1 MRFCEIVGQEEIK
14 QALRL
19 SVQEGRIPHA
29 QLFYGPSGIGK
40 LQLAIAYAQYIAC
53 PNRTETDSCGTC
65 PQCLQFQKLQHP
77 DLHFAFPI
85 YKEKPG
91 RDSVCDDFIERFRD
105 ILLTKGYFDINEW
118 YAHIEA
124 ANKQGVIY
132 EAESSEILRKL
143 SLKGFYD
150 GYKTMI
156 IWLPEK
162 MNVSCANKLLKIL
175 EEPPTQTLFL
185 LVSEE
190 PTTLL
195 PTIIS
200 RTQQLKVPRLQEQEI
215 LKALQERQNASVEEA
230 TDAAHLAE
238 GSYLKGV
245 QHLHQNADFIENFN
259 HFTFLMRKA
268 WLVGHK
274 KDYAALQE
282 LRQWSENMAAQ
293 SRENQKN
300 FFQYAQ
306 RQVRENY
313 IYNLHQPALNLQT
326 KAEGD
331 FSVKFAPFINENNV
345 EKLMEQFSLAQRQ
358 IEQNGNAKII
368 FFDLFLQIIVL
379 MK

>member
-1 MRFCEIVGQEEIK
+1 MQFKDIVGQEEIK
-14 QALRL
+14 QKLIL
-19 SVQEGRIPHA
+19 SVQENRIPHA

-53 PNRTETDSCGTC
+53 PNRTEEDSCGTC

-85 YKEKPG
+85 YKEKAG

-132 EAESSEILRKL
+132 EAESAEILRKL

-175 EEPPTQTLFL
+175 EEPPQHTLFI
-185 LVSEE
+185 LVSED
-190 PTTLL
+190 PSLLL

-200 RTQQLKVPRLQEQEI
+200 RTQQVKVPRLREEEI
-215 LKALQERQNASVEEA
+215 LLALQQREGVLPSEAS
-230 TDAAHLAE
+230 DAARLAA
-238 GSYLKGV
+238 GSYLRGV
-245 QHLHQNADFIENFN
+245 QMLHESADFIENFN
-259 HFTFLMRKA
+259 NFTFLMRKA

-282 LRQWSENMAAQ
+282 LRKWSETMAGQ
-293 SRENQKN
+293 SREKQKN

-326 KAEGD
+326 QAESE
-331 FSVKFAPFINENNV
+331 FSVRFAPFIHAGNV
-345 EKLMEQFSLAQRQ
+345 EKLMEQLDLAERQ
-358 IEQNGNAKII
+358 IIQNGNAKII

>member
-1 MRFCEIVGQEEIK
+1 MQFRDIVGQEEIK
-14 QALRL
+14 RKLIL
-19 SVQEGRIPHA
+19 SVQENRIPHA
-29 QLFYGPSGIGK
+29 QLLYGPSGIGK
-40 LQLAIAYAQYIAC
+40 LQLAVAYAQYIAC
-53 PNRTETDSCGTC
+53 PNRNEHDSCGTC

-85 YKEKPG
+85 YKEKAG

-105 ILLTKGYFDINEW
+105 ILLTKHYFDINEW

-132 EAESSEILRKL
+132 EAESAEILRKL

-162 MNVSCANKLLKIL
+162 MNVACANKLLKIL

-185 LVSEE
+185 FVSED
-190 PTTLL
+190 PSLLL

-200 RTQQLKVPRLQEQEI
+200 RLQQLKVPRLTEAEI
-215 LKALQERQNASVEEA
+215 AEALQQREEVLPSEA
-230 TDAAHLAE
+230 NDAAHLAA
-238 GSYLKGV
+238 GSYLRGV
-245 QHLHQNADFIENFN
+245 QLLHESADFIENFN
-259 HFTFLMRKA
+259 NFTFLMRKA

-282 LRQWSENMAAQ
+282 LRKWSETMAAQ
-293 SRENQKN
+293 SREKQKN

-313 IYNLHQPALNLQT
+313 IYNLHQAELNLQT
-326 KAEGD
+326 RAESE
-331 FSVKFAPFINENNV
+331 FSVKFAPFIHEGNV
-345 EKLMEQFSLAQRQ
+345 ERLMEQLDLAERQ
-358 IEQNGNAKII
+358 IIQNGNAKII

>member
-1 MRFCEIVGQEEIK
+1 MQFKEIVGQNELKSKLI
-14 QALRL
+14 L
-19 SVQEGRIPHA
+19 SVKENRIPHA

-53 PNRTETDSCGTC
+53 PNKTEHDSCGHC

-85 YKEKPG
+85 YKEKAG
-91 RDSVCDDFIERFRD
+91 RESVCDDFIDKFRD
-105 ILLTKGYFDINEW
+105 ILLTKKYFDVNDW

-143 SLKGFYD
+143 SLKSFYD
-150 GYKTMI
+150 GYKVMI

-162 MNVSCANKLLKIL
+162 MNISCANKLLKIL
-175 EEPPTQTLFL
+175 EEPPQKTLFL
-185 LVSEE
+185 LVSED
-190 PTTLL
+190 PNSLL

-200 RTQQLKVPRLQEQEI
+200 RVQHVKVPRLDEQEI
-215 LKALQERQNASVEEA
+215 YSALVEREQVTSEEA
-230 TDAAHLAE
+230 LDAAHLAG

-245 QHLHQNADFIENFN
+245 QHLHESADFNENFD
-259 HFTFLMRKA
+259 HFVFLMRKA
-268 WLVGHK
+268 WMVGHEK
-274 KDYAALQE
+274 NYEALQE
-282 LRQWSENMAAQ
+282 LRKWSESMAGLGK
-293 SRENQKN
+293 EKQKN

-313 IYNLHQPALNLQT
+313 IYNLHQPTLNLQT
-326 KAEGD
+326 KNESN
-331 FSVKFAPFINENNV
+331 FSVRFAPFIHAGNV
-345 EKLMEQFSLAQRQ
+345 EKLMEQFDLAERQ
-358 IEQNGNAKII
+358 IIQNGNAKII